1 MSYSLYNSNRKTK
14 KYMVITPDGYKVHF
28 GASGYEDYTIHKD
41 NERKNRYIQR
51 HKKNEDWN
59 NTYTPGFWALHL
71 LWNKP
76 TIKESIEDIK
86 RNYGIRIINKI

>member
-1 MSYSLYNSNRKTK
+1 
-14 KYMVITPDGYKVHF
+14 MVITPDGYKVHF
-28 GASGYEDYTIHKD
+28 GAAGYEDYTIHKD
-41 NERKNRYIQR
+41 SERKNRYIQR

-59 NTYTPGFWALHL
+59 NTKTPGFWALHL

-86 RNYGIRIINKI
+86 RKYGIRIINKI